1 MSISS
6 TAGRIVKRYF
16 FSGLLVVVPLII
28 TYLVLKFLFQ
38 TIDNIL
44 QPLILQVFEVNIP
57 GLGLIL
63 TILIVIL
70 AGLVTHNYLGG
81 KLYRLWEKI
90 LARVPLVRPIYSA
103 AKQLLESTTQQH
115 ASAFKEVV
123 MIEFPRKGSFVVC
136 FVAHFLEFEID
147 GVMRKCACVFVPNPP
162 TPFTGA
168 AVILPIEDIIAV
180 DMTIE
185 QGVKFL
191 VSGGVAAPDKIRRK
205 GTLQWSASD
214 EVNYE
219 AR

>member
-6 TAGRIVKRYF
+6 TAGKIVKRYF
-16 FSGLLVVVPLII
+16 VSGLLVVVPLII

-38 TIDNIL
+38 TLDNIL
-44 QPLILQVFEVNIP
+44 QPLIFQLFKINIP
-57 GLGLIL
+57 GLGLVV
-63 TILIVIL
+63 TILLVVL
-70 AGLVTHNYLGG
+70 AGVVTHNYLGG

-123 MIEFPRKGSFVVC
+123 MIEYPRKGSFAIC
-136 FVAHFLEFEID
+136 FVAKFLEFEID
-147 GVMRKCACVFVPNPP
+147 GVLRKCATVFVPNPP
-162 TPFTGA
+162 TPFTGV

-191 VSGGVAAPDKIRRK
+191 VSGGVASPDTIRRK
-205 GTLQWSASD
+205 GPLVWS
-214 EVNYE
+214 
-219 AR
+219 